1 MGSPR
6 HSLSKAPV
14 SLPQCATEEGGIAD
28 PEQRA
33 DLPPGSPCRLGVHS
47 CPVMDQWP
55 LVSPSTFAADVR
67 AHDLGRTGMPG
78 GEGVTFQTA
87 LDQALGWMREKGRCE
102 EAWGPRICSG
112 WRELGFPLAGACLL
126 GEERQTP
133 LGWAPKD
140 HFREI
145 QSGESPA
152 ENSGS

>member
-67 AHDLGRTGMPG
+67 AHDLGRTGMLG

-87 LDQALGWMREKGRCE
+87 LDQALGWMRGEGKMRGGLGSQNLLRVEGAGLSSRWGMSAGRGK
-102 EAWGPRICSG
+102 ADTPGLGTQGPFSG
-112 WRELGFPLAGACLL
+112 DTVR
-126 GEERQTP
+126 
-133 LGWAPKD
+133 
-140 HFREI
+140 
-145 QSGESPA
+145 
-152 ENSGS
+152 